1 MSKRKWHVGELPAIG
16 QVHRNGW
23 QVHVGR
29 PPIDGLA
36 AVGRPMR
43 PGYDQVAEAAA
54 SQGGAWDS
62 EETCC
67 HSGGPSRGTLGRPGP
82 VLSRST

>member
-54 SQGGAWDS
+54 SQGGAWILKKHVATQVAQVV
-62 EETCC
+62 E
-67 HSGGPSRGTLGRPGP
+67 H
-82 VLSRST
+82 